1 MRKGCFVVLLCA
13 GMAIAQD
20 NGGKKLITPDRTPEG
35 TAKENMLVVPAG
47 TKVPLTLRQAI
58 WTKNAREGDSVYAQ
72 TSFPVVINDVML
84 IPPGT
89 YVQGKISR
97 VQRPG
102 RVKGKAE
109 VQVNFTSMIFPNGY
123 TVLLPGALDK
133 APDVDANVKGQ
144 EGTLQGQGQKGKD
157 AGTVAT
163 TAGTG
168 AAIGAVAAQS
178 GKGALVGGGAG
189 ALVGLATVLF
199 TRGPDIKIEN
209 GSALEM
215 ILERDVLI
223 DKARTAADS
232 RYTPQRVEIV
242 H

>member
-1 MRKGCFVVLLCA
+1 MRKGTLVILLCSA
-13 GMAIAQD
+13 MAVAQD
-20 NGGKKLITPDRTPEG
+20 NGRKLITPDRNGEG

-72 TSFPVVINDVML
+72 TSFPVVINEVVL

-97 VQRPG
+97 IQRPG
-102 RVKGKAE
+102 RMKGKAE

-157 AGTVAT
+157 AGTIAT
-163 TAGTG
+163 TAGSG
-168 AAIGAVAAQS
+168 AAIGAIAAQS
-178 GKGALVGGGAG
+178 GKGALIGGGAG
-189 ALVGLATVLF
+189 ALVGLATVMF
-199 TRGPDIKIEN
+199 SRGPDIKIEN

-215 ILERDVLI
+215 VLERDVLI
-223 DKARTAADS
+223 NKTRTAADD
-232 RYTPQRVEIV
+232 RYPPQRVEIV
-242 H
+242 R

>member
-1 MRKGCFVVLLCA
+1 MLKGVLVVLLWA
-13 GMAIAQD
+13 GAAIAQD
-20 NGGKKLITPDRTPEG
+20 SGKLIKRDS
-35 TAKENMLVVPAG
+35 TADVSRENALIVPAG

-72 TSFPVVINDVML
+72 TSFPVVINEVVL

-97 VQRPG
+97 VVRPG

-109 VQVNFTSMIFPNGY
+109 VQVNFTSLIFPNGY

-144 EGTLQGQGQKGKD
+144 EGTLQGQGTKGKD
-157 AGTVAT
+157 AATVAT

-168 AAIGAVAAQS
+168 AAIGAIRS
-178 GKGALVGGGAG
+178 GKGAAIGGGAG

-209 GSALEM
+209 GSSLEM
-215 ILERDVLI
+215 VLERAVTI
-223 DKARTAADS
+223 DRSRTMS
-232 RYTPQRVEIV
+232 KN
-242 H
+242 